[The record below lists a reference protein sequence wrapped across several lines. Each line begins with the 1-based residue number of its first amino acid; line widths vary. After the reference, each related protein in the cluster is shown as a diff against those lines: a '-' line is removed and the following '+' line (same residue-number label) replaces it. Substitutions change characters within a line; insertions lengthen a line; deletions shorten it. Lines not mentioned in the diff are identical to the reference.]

1 MPQHVLIAGTKERR
15 EVSDG
20 PEVCLDLAALT
31 FDAGFLHLQVGE
43 DASLLDQRLSGL
55 RAEGQMHNG
64 QRAADL
70 TLGARSCP

>member
-31 FDAGFLHLQVGE
+31 FDGRNPQA
-43 DASLLDQRLSGL
+43 
-55 RAEGQMHNG
+55 
-64 QRAADL
+64 RAATFKYSL
-70 TLGARSCP
+70 TRGAQQNQ